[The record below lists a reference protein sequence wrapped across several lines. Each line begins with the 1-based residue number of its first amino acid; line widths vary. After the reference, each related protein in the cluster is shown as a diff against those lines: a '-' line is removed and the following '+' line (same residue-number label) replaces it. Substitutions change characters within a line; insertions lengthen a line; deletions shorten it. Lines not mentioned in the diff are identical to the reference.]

1 MIYKFN
7 NGGIV
12 KLQNAG
18 SVPEYGNI
26 EQIAKYNREHGTN
39 FYKMSQV
46 LEHDKQQAL
55 QKSQNKKKSFWEIL
69 AGHPESSGE
78 AILNKTIETAN
89 NAELPET
96 RSKIYNDTGK
106 WKR

>member
-18 SVPEYGNI
+18 SVPEYGDI

-39 FYKMSQV
+39 F
-46 LEHDKQQAL
+46 
-55 QKSQNKKKSFWEIL
+55 
-69 AGHPESSGE
+69 
-78 AILNKTIETAN
+78 
-89 NAELPET
+89 
-96 RSKIYNDTGK
+96 
-106 WKR
+106 

>member
-18 SVPEYGNI
+18 SFPEYGNI

-55 QKSQNKKKSFWEIL
+55 QKSQNKKSF
-69 AGHPESSGE
+69 
-78 AILNKTIETAN
+78 
-89 NAELPET
+89 
-96 RSKIYNDTGK
+96 
-106 WKR
+106 